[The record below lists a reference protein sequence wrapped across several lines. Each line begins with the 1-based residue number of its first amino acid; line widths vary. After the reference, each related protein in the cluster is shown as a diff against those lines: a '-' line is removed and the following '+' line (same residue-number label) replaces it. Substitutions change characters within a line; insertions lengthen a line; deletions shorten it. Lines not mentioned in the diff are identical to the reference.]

1 MTQAISDITTALLS
15 VDDDFGSK
23 SRTIYLYD
31 VVDGISMKQVIQEI
45 ESINAS
51 DAEVEQQLVLKY
63 GITPS
68 RKPILLD
75 INTYGGVVYD
85 GLALIACIEQSKTPI
100 ITRVNG
106 YAFSMGLTIFLAG
119 HERHMSRHGNL
130 MYHQISSAVW
140 GSLKE
145 QEESL
150 QISAG
155 LQKQLEDYVIE
166 RTKWKRKDLKKIYN
180 SKYDFYINAEQALA
194 DGFATKII

>member
-63 GITPS
+63 GITPP

-150 QISAG
+150 QISAC

>member
-1 MTQAISDITTALLS
+1 MTQAISDISSLLLGDS
-15 VDDDFGSK
+15 DTK

-31 VVDGISMKQVIQEI
+31 VVDSISMKQVIQEI
-45 ESINAS
+45 ENINVA
-51 DAEVEQQLVLKY
+51 DAETEQLIQAQFGV
-63 GITPS
+63 TPN

-75 INTYGGVVYD
+75 INSYGGVVYD
-85 GLALIACIEQSKTPI
+85 GLALIATIEQSKTPI

-119 HERHMSRHGNL
+119 HERHISRHGHL

-145 QEESL
+145 QEENL
-150 QISAG
+150 QISSN
-155 LQKQLEDYVIE
+155 LQKHLEDYVIE

-180 SKYDFYINAEQALA
+180 TKYDYYISAEEALA

>member
-1 MTQAISDITTALLS
+1 MTQAISDITTAILAGE
-15 VDDDFGSK
+15 DDFSK

-45 ESINAS
+45 ESINES
-51 DAEVEQQLVLKY
+51 DAELEQQLVSKY
-63 GITPS
+63 GISPS

-166 RTKWKRKDLKKIYN
+166 RTNWKRKDLKKIYN
-180 SKYDFYINAEQALA
+180 SKYDYYINAEEALA
-194 DGFATKII
+194 AGFATKII

>member
-45 ESINAS
+45 ESINTS

>member
-1 MTQAISDITTALLS
+1 MTQAISDITTAILS
-15 VDDDFGSK
+15 VDDDIASK

>member
-1 MTQAISDITTALLS
+1 MAQAISDITTALLS

-85 GLALIACIEQSKTPI
+85 GLALIAFIEQSKTPI

>member
-15 VDDDFGSK
+15 IDDDFGSK

>member
-63 GITPS
+63 GITPT

>member
-1 MTQAISDITTALLS
+1 MTQAISDITTATLS
-15 VDDDFGSK
+15 VDDDIASK

>member
-15 VDDDFGSK
+15 VDVEFGSK
-23 SRTIYLYD
+23 SRTIYLYV
-31 VVDGISMKQVIQEI
+31 VVDGISMKQVIQDI

>member
-1 MTQAISDITTALLS
+1 MTQAISDITTAILAGE
-15 VDDDFGSK
+15 DDFSK

-31 VVDGISMKQVIQEI
+31 VVDSISMKQVIQDI
-45 ESINAS
+45 ESINES
-51 DAEVEQQLVLKY
+51 DAELEQQLQSKY
-63 GITPS
+63 GISPA

-145 QEESL
+145 QEETL

-180 SKYDFYINAEQALA
+180 SKYDYYINAEEALQA
-194 DGFATKII
+194 GFATKII

>member
-31 VVDGISMKQVIQEI
+31 VVDGISIKQVIQEI

>member
-31 VVDGISMKQVIQEI
+31 VLDGISMKQVIQEI

>member
-1 MTQAISDITTALLS
+1 MTQAISDITTAILS
-15 VDDDFGSK
+15 VDDGIASK

>member
-180 SKYDFYINAEQALA
+180 SKYDFYINSEQALA

>member
-51 DAEVEQQLVLKY
+51 DAEVEQQLVSKY

>member
-150 QISAG
+150 QISAC

>member
-15 VDDDFGSK
+15 GDNDFCSK

-75 INTYGGVVYD
+75 INTYGGAVYD

-119 HERHMSRHGNL
+119 HSLRFQKHVKDYIAFKKLRDAKEKEKQYWID
-130 MYHQISSAVW
+130 MY
-140 GSLKE
+140 
-145 QEESL
+145 
-150 QISAG
+150 
-155 LQKQLEDYVIE
+155 
-166 RTKWKRKDLKKIYN
+166 
-180 SKYDFYINAEQALA
+180 
-194 DGFATKII
+194 

>member
-68 RKPILLD
+68 RKPILLN
-75 INTYGGVVYD
+75 INTYDGVVYD

>member
-85 GLALIACIEQSKTPI
+85 GLALIACIEQSKAPI

>member
-23 SRTIYLYD
+23 SHTIYLYD

>member
-45 ESINAS
+45 ESINTS

-180 SKYDFYINAEQALA
+180 SKYDFYINSEQALA

>member
-31 VVDGISMKQVIQEI
+31 VVDGISMKQVIQDI

>member
-31 VVDGISMKQVIQEI
+31 VVDGISMKQVIQDI

-130 MYHQISSAVW
+130 ISSAVW

>member
-1 MTQAISDITTALLS
+1 MTQAISDITTAILS
-15 VDDDFGSK
+15 VDDDITSK

>member
-85 GLALIACIEQSKTPI
+85 GLALIACVEQSKTPI

>member
-31 VVDGISMKQVIQEI
+31 VVDGISMKQVIQDI

-180 SKYDFYINAEQALA
+180 SKYDFYINSEQALA

>member
-15 VDDDFGSK
+15 GDNDFYSK

>member
-166 RTKWKRKDLKKIYN
+166 RTKWKRKDLKKICN
-180 SKYDFYINAEQALA
+180 SKYDFYINSEQALA